1 MLMHKLEE
9 YQISRK
15 KMWMNLVFFFFVKIP
30 HLKVLSQL
38 PLTRRF
44 ICGTQASSLIGASCP
59 EKTVGWP
66 PESRGHILTCLSQPP
81 EKTVIPSSFQ
91 AEHST
96 CTKQN
101 QPVGHIQR
109 AQN

>member
-1 MLMHKLEE
+1 MSMHKLIVEE

-15 KMWMNLVFFFFVKIP
+15 KMWMNLVCFVEFP

-59 EKTVGWP
+59 EKDVGWP
-66 PESRGHILTCLSQPP
+66 PESTGHILTCLSQPP
-81 EKTVIPSSFQ
+81 VKTVISSSFH
-91 AEHST
+91 AEHNT